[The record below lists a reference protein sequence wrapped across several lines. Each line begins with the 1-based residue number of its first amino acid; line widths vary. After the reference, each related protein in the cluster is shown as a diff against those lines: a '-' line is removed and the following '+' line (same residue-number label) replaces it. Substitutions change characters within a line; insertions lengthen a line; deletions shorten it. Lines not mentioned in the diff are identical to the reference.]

1 MPRVLVAVAVALALA
16 AIATAAAPA
25 VAEKRCTVT
34 KDFDVYAIPSGYED
48 FTRDVYARGVPR
60 KAKHIGV
67 RFVYAANGRP
77 VRAQAFPGQ
86 RWVWKVRGFRRDRS
100 LWIQVTLSGY
110 GFGMPVAKVDRWR
123 AIVSYDC

>member
-1 MPRVLVAVAVALALA
+1 MLRLPVAVAVVLGLA
-16 AIATAAAPA
+16 ATAAAAAP
-25 VAEKRCTVT
+25 VRAEQRCTTT

-48 FTRDVYARGVPR
+48 FTRDVFARGVPR
-60 KAKHIGV
+60 KAKHIRV
-67 RFVYAANGRP
+67 RFVYAAGGRP
-77 VRAQAFPGQ
+77 VKPQAFPGQ
-86 RWVWKVRGFRRDRS
+86 RWVWKVRGFRRDGL